1 MVISDGRFRTA
12 DTPLAAFLSY
22 KKHELLG
29 IELEDGRG
37 FFVFKDS
44 KALQDCCYEFHSS
57 DYADYYRTY
66 RTMLNL
72 LNMEMRA
79 RNGRGTTNNHD

>member
-1 MVISDGRFRTA
+1 MDISDNTFRTA
-12 DTPLAAFLSY
+12 DTPLAAFLQF

-29 IELEDGRG
+29 IKLEDGRG

-44 KALQDCCYEFHSS
+44 KKLQQHCYDFHSS
-57 DYADYYRTY
+57 DYSDYYRTY
-66 RTMLNL
+66 RTLLNL

-79 RNGRGTTNNHD
+79 RNGRGTTNYHD